1 MLMELLDLRNQSAFV
16 VLVLY
21 RKLPGCNMGR
31 QNHRISRFHSEMGS
45 SSTVLSHDVNEAY
58 Q

>member
-1 MLMELLDLRNQSAFV
+1 MLTGLLDFRNQSPFV
-16 VLVLY
+16 VRVLH

-31 QNHRISRFHSEMGS
+31 QNHRNSRFHSEMGS